1 MQAMF
6 AWVATVPS
14 GLFTEEM
21 EIIEDAGSAGEKSIV
36 DKFAKHTQS
45 SKHCW
50 LDHMLTHVS
59 YQNMQSKQDPLLV
72 ALF

>member
-21 EIIEDAGSAGEKSIV
+21 EIIEDAGSAGEKSIL
-36 DKFAKHTQS
+36 DKYARHTQS
-45 SKHCW
+45 SKPCL
-50 LDHMLTHVS
+50 LDHMLVPVPCES
-59 YQNMQSKQDPLLV
+59 RMQ
-72 ALF
+72 